1 MSFLESF
8 AIAFDALRANK
19 MRSFLTML
27 GIIIGV
33 GAVIAVVAIGQ
44 GGQAMVV
51 KEIEGVGA
59 GMVWVAP
66 KFDPSSKSMDFT
78 KMELLKPEDLKVIQS
93 VPGIKDLSPEIR
105 ANVTAKHGS
114 ESMDI
119 GALGVSEGY
128 GTVRNVDVQT
138 GRFLSAVDVEGSG
151 KVAVIGSGVAEKFF
165 GAGKG
170 VGQSVHINGL
180 PYTVIGVLKPATGLM
195 AQTGDSANG
204 KYTVY
209 IPYTTA
215 RRIVGTEDI
224 TVVYV
229 QPQDTSKTE
238 QVVKALQTAID
249 KQRGAGKFE
258 AQSMDT
264 IVQSVKAVTNILTS
278 VVAGVAAIA
287 LLVGGIGI
295 MNIMLVSVTERTR
308 EIGLRKAIGA
318 TRQDLLWQFLIEA
331 VVVSVV
337 GGIIGILFGGVLVF
351 LISKLAKLPGLMSLW
366 SVALAFFFSLIVG
379 VIFGVYPANKASRL
393 DPIEALR
400 YE

>member
-66 KFDPSSKSMDFT
+66 KFDPTKSMDFT
-78 KMELLKPEDLKVIQS
+78 KIELLKPEDLKVIES
-93 VPGIKDLSPEIR
+93 IPGIKDSSPEIR
-105 ANVTAKHGS
+105 ANVTVKHGS

-128 GTVRNVDVQT
+128 GTVRNVKVQT

-151 KVAVIGSGVAEKFF
+151 KVTVIGSGVAEKFF

-170 VGQSVHINGL
+170 VGQSIHINGL
-180 PYTVIGVLKPATGLM
+180 PYTVIGVLEPATGLM
-195 AQTGDSANG
+195 AQSGDSANG
-204 KYTVY
+204 KYMTY

-215 RRIVGTEDI
+215 RRIVGSEDI

-229 QPQDTSKTE
+229 QPQETAQTE
-238 QVVKALQTAID
+238 KVVKALQAAID
-249 KQRGAGKFE
+249 RQRGAGKFE

>member
-44 GGQAMVV
+44 GGQAMVI

-59 GMVWVAP
+59 GMVWVQP
-66 KFDPSSKSMDFT
+66 KFDPTKTVDFT
-78 KMELLKPEDLKVIQS
+78 KMEMLKPEDLPVIAA
-93 VPGIKDLSPEIR
+93 VPGIKDYSPEIR

-114 ESMDI
+114 ESMD
-119 GALGVSEGY
+119 AGVMGVAAGY
-128 GTVRNVDVQT
+128 GEVRNVKVES
-138 GRFLSAVDVEGSG
+138 GRFLSKMDVDGSA
-151 KVAVIGSGVAEKFF
+151 KVAVIGSGVSEKFY

-170 VGQSVHINGL
+170 VGQTVHLNGI
-180 PYTVIGVLKPATGLM
+180 PYTVVGVLKKDTGMM
-195 AQTGDSANG
+195 AMTGDSANG
-204 KYTVY
+204 QYTVY

-224 TVVYV
+224 MVVYV
-229 QPQDTSKTE
+229 QPVDTRQTDK
-238 QVVKALQTAID
+238 VVEDLKAAID
-249 KQRGAGKFE
+249 KQRGKDKFE
-258 AQSMDT
+258 VMSMDT

-337 GGIIGILFGGVLVF
+337 GGIIGILFGGLLVF
-351 LISKLAKLPGLMSLW
+351 LIGKLASLPGLISVW

-379 VIFGVYPANKASRL
+379 VVFGVYPANKASRL